1 MGEKL
6 YVRSYYYDGNYIK
19 WFYMYVFSV
28 YMLVLVKINV

>member
-19 WFYMYVFSV
+19 WFYVFSV